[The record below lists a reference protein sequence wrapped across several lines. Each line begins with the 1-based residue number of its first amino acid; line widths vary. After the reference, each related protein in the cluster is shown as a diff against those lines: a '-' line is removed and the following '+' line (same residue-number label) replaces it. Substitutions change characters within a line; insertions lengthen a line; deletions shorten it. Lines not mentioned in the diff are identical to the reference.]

1 MNKKLFLVA
10 IASLSITFSG
20 LNSLPASAEDIEPRT
35 VPNYDDSIETTSDE
49 EIPTNCLGSDSEI
62 PNNCTE
68 LSDQETEDGTSDEP
82 LVVCADKNEPGCEPE
97 SDVAEETEDDPE
109 ADAAEPMLWPMIVSL
124 AALGLAAVMIIVLN
138 LTGPKIK

>member
-68 LSDQETEDGTSDEP
+68 LSDQEIEDGTSDEP
-82 LVVCADKNEPGCEPE
+82 LVVCADKTNP
-97 SDVAEETEDDPE
+97 VANRSL
-109 ADAAEPMLWPMIVSL
+109 MLPKKRKTTLKLMQLSL
-124 AALGLAAVMIIVLN
+124 CY
-138 LTGPKIK
+138 GP